1 MLDGLIFRAYHLPN
15 ERRLRRDLFFPY
27 PFHCV
32 VRDRA
37 WIWNLH
43 RIYIMKKNKPI
54 IIRVQ
59 SRTLVINYEMQMR
72 VTIGLVA
79 FVYGAWIAWMLCGWP
94 V

>member
-1 MLDGLIFRAYHLPN
+1 
-15 ERRLRRDLFFPY
+15 
-27 PFHCV
+27 
-32 VRDRA
+32 
-37 WIWNLH
+37 
-43 RIYIMKKNKPI
+43 MKKNKPI

-59 SRTLVINYEMQMR
+59 SRTLVINYETQMR